1 MESLL
6 LLFINN
12 NFFFSK
18 FITFFFQHKHT
29 SAWHLVLDTNI
40 LLVSLSSKSGFR
52 MIFNSFVNEEI
63 TLCVTTEI
71 LLKYEEIISKYFG
84 KKMASTVLQLI
95 ENAPNIEQ
103 INTYFKWKL
112 IISDPDDNKFVD
124 CAIAC
129 DAKYLVSND
138 KHFNILKQLAF
149 PKVSLLKIEEFKEI
163 LLQEQKRNL
172 K

>member
-1 MESLL
+1 
-6 LLFINN
+6 
-12 NFFFSK
+12 
-18 FITFFFQHKHT
+18 
-29 SAWHLVLDTNI
+29 
-40 LLVSLSSKSGFR
+40 

-95 ENAPNIEQ
+95 ENTPNIEQ